1 MALRSPVNAHNF
13 WGEYSTT
20 ALLPG
25 VPSAE
30 GNLQTGDTAYVAAT
44 SSLYVCT
51 DKTPGSVVWTEIGSG
66 GGITELT
73 QDVLAGPGSGSQA
86 ATVQGMGGA
95 TTKTHFVIEGG
106 AYATLQAAVD
116 AASANDVIMV
126 GPKATGDW
134 GNVLLNVVNKPLTI
148 AAVSGAGANKI
159 VAVGSVTYDLGT
171 SGPALNVSLN
181 ETYLTGL
188 YIQGSFAGGSAVT
201 LTGGANYPGRLRLY
215 GCYVLNSSAT
225 GAAAVT
231 NSNQGSA
238 SSLYLDACVV
248 SLTPSAAGSAIVQS
262 SGYTVIRNRCDVSG
276 SLGAGATGNAIRITG
291 GTMEIYDSYIS
302 VSRAV
307 PAISITGGTTFVSA
321 GYSTILSASNAA
333 GASAVS
339 IGTAGATFGAGD
351 ATLAV
356 GVAPG
361 PAAGSAVTGVAGGL
375 FIYGNVTYS
384 YSTTISTVTAI
395 PVTQQAATGDL
406 SGNYPA
412 PTVARLR
419 GSAISA
425 TAPSANGQALVWNG
439 TAWAPST
446 APSATGQVL
455 VWNGT
460 AWSPTASGSIQA
472 SGIIDVVLNGSAAY
486 LSPTVVGTVY
496 IPSARTLAASSR
508 ARLGISGASQTV
520 TLQLQNVT
528 SLAIEATFSATPL
541 SGFADVTLTSGGS
554 ITGSGWYDIVLT
566 AATAGTAFA
575 RGLYLTV

>member
-1 MALRSPVNAHNF
+1 MARRSPVNSPAHNF
-13 WGEYSTT
+13 WGEYATT

-30 GNLQTGDTAYVAAT
+30 GNLQAGDTAYVSGT

-51 DKTPGSVVWTEIGSG
+51 DITPGSVVWSEIGTTLGSK
-66 GGITELT
+66 
-73 QDVLAGPGSGSQA
+73 VLL
-86 ATVQGMGGA
+86 V
-95 TTKTHFVIEGG
+95 VEGG
-106 AYATLQAAVD
+106 TYATLQAAVN
-116 AASANDVIMV
+116 AASANDVILV

-148 AAVSGAGANKI
+148 TAVSGAGPNKI
-159 VAVGSVTYDLGT
+159 VAVGSITYDLGT
-171 SGPALNVSLN
+171 TGPALNVNLN
-181 ETYLTGL
+181 ETYLHGL

-215 GCYVLNSSAT
+215 GCYVLNTSAT

-231 NSNQGSA
+231 NSNSGSG
-238 SSLYLDACVV
+238 SSLYLDSCVV
-248 SLTPSAAGSAIVQS
+248 ALTPSAAGSTIVQTA
-262 SGYTVIRNRCDVSG
+262 GYTTIRNRCDVSG
-276 SLGAGATGNAIRITG
+276 SLGAGATGNAIRISG

-307 PAISITGGTTFVSA
+307 PAISITGAATFVSA

-339 IGTAGATFGAGD
+339 VGTAGATFGAGD

-361 PAAGSAVTGVAGGL
+361 PASGPAVTGVLGGL
-375 FIYGNVTYS
+375 FLYGHVTYS

-395 PVTQQAATGDL
+395 PVTQEAATGDL

-419 GSAISA
+419 GSAISI
-425 TAPSANGQALVWNG
+425 TAPTTNGQALVWSG
-439 TAWAPST
+439 TAWTPST

-460 AWSPTASGSIQA
+460 AWTPTASGAIQA
-472 SGIIDVVLNGSAAY
+472 SGIIDVVLNGSAASG
-486 LSPTVVGTVY
+486 SPTVVGTVY
-496 IPSARTLAASSR
+496 IPSARTISASSR
-508 ARLGISGASQTV
+508 ARLGISGAGDTV

-528 SLAIEATFSATPL
+528 SLAFEATFTATPL

-554 ITGSGWYDIVLT
+554 ITGSGWYDIVLSIS
-566 AATAGTAFA
+566 AGTGFA